1 MKNFRKSNASLCLAL
16 GLLFIAGRSASALTA
31 ADLAGVYQGTSTATF
46 PNGQVVVATG
56 TLTLKPGGNVKGNF
70 TVNGQTVASK
80 AKYTFISE
88 NAIYETTAGGTAI
101 AFVDLN
107 GSTLTLN
114 LLVRLDSGEVVR
126 EVTTVTL
133 IKKL

>member
-1 MKNFRKSNASLCLAL
+1 MKNSIRIVSSLLTAGFLTLA
-16 GLLFIAGRSASALTA
+16 AGPVHALTA

-56 TLTLKPGGNVKGNF
+56 TITLKPGGNVKGNF

-101 AFVDLN
+101 AFVDLT
-107 GSTLTLN
+107 GTTLTLN

-126 EVTTVTL
+126 EVTTGTL
-133 IKKL
+133 VKKL